1 MEYSERISN
10 LLMAMRTDAIQVSKA
25 LTDESWHQLMSK
37 YDVLFLGE
45 KINTVYAREVYSCL
59 IKPAHIDISLQDFL
73 ALIPSVCRNLSMKA
87 EPMVSLKDINQLNPP
102 IGDYSI
108 ELF

>member
-1 MEYSERISN
+1 MECTGKISA
-10 LLMAMRTDAIQVSKA
+10 LLLAMKNDALQVSKA

-45 KINTVYAREVYSCL
+45 KINTVYAREIYSCL
-59 IKPAHIDISLQDFL
+59 IRSAHIDMSLQDFL
-73 ALIPSVCRNLSMKA
+73 DLIPSVCHSLNMK
-87 EPMVSLKDINQLNPP
+87 ENPMIALKDISQPNPP
-102 IGDYSI
+102 IEDYSI

>member
-1 MEYSERISN
+1 MEYTGKISA
-10 LLMAMRTDAIQVSKA
+10 LLLAMKNDALQVSKA
-25 LTDESWHQLMSK
+25 TTDESWHQLMSK

-45 KINTVYAREVYSCL
+45 KINTVYAREIYSCL
-59 IKPAHIDISLQDFL
+59 IRPAHIDISLQDFL
-73 ALIPSVCRNLSMKA
+73 ALIPSVCHSLNMKIN
-87 EPMVSLKDINQLNPP
+87 PMIALKDRSQPNPP